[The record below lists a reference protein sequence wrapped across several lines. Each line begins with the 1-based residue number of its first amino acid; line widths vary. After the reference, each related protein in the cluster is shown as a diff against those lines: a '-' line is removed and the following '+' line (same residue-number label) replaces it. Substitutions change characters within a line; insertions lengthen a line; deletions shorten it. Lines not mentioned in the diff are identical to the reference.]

1 MKKEDLRKDPIRDK
15 ILNFINSIGENK
27 KRYTNIFLL
36 VISILLFIIFYS
48 NKQNS
53 TMNNYNLD
61 SSVSQNK
68 YIDGI
73 TDIAVDNFEDI
84 LNNFSQ
90 SESYNQAY
98 IYLLNNS
105 LENEDYNT
113 LEQLIDKN
121 NFNTKDATLKSM
133 VYNLY
138 ANYYLNVGDYDN
150 AQQFYLDSI
159 NISYIPEHLYTF
171 KLNLILLYLH
181 QGQKNKAK
189 EYLSQ
194 INIDNVVPY
203 QLKNKY
209 EQIIASVE

>member
-27 KRYTNIFLL
+27 KKYTNIFLL

-105 LENEDYNT
+105 LENEDYTT

-121 NFNTKDATLKSM
+121 NFNTE
-133 VYNLY
+133 
-138 ANYYLNVGDYDN
+138 
-150 AQQFYLDSI
+150 F
-159 NISYIPEHLYTF
+159 HF
-171 KLNLILLYLH
+171 KRY
-181 QGQKNKAK
+181 
-189 EYLSQ
+189 
-194 INIDNVVPY
+194 
-203 QLKNKY
+203 LKNT
-209 EQIIASVE
+209 VMLF